1 MDVKDDYL
9 AISVIQKCVDVIPLW
24 EHLPEKL
31 QKQIRSN
38 LHIQGN
44 EINDENVKDEQ
55 LASLQKQIANIL
67 YSTRNN
73 IVHAK
78 SNYIPTGLELQ
89 GEELIKGNIMMDK
102 IAISII
108 QWNTR
113 QPEAYRV

>member
-1 MDVKDDYL
+1 MSLENRGLSAEKSFKI
-9 AISVIQKCVDVIPLW
+9 AI
-24 EHLPEKL
+24 
-31 QKQIRSN
+31 
-38 LHIQGN
+38 G
-44 EINDENVKDEQ
+44 ENVKDEQ